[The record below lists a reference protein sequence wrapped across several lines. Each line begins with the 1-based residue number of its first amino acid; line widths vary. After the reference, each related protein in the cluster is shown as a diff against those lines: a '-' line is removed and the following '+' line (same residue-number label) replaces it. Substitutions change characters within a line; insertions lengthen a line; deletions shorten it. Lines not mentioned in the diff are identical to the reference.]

1 MSPAVAAKLA
11 EPRISSEHEANL
23 MRWRADPLAFCYE
36 ALGLREYLPGKI
48 LTPDQEQMF
57 ALVRDNKRV
66 AISSA
71 NAVGKS
77 YGLAALALWFL
88 VTNVNSWVVTTSA
101 SWELVKNVL
110 WREIR
115 DMYMR
120 AKIPLGGTLLDTSLE
135 FGDKWVANG
144 ISTDSATRFQG
155 KHAGRVLIIGDESTG
170 IDRSIFE
177 AAEFM
182 TVSPDDR
189 LVFVGNPTD
198 PSSDFYQECFSPEAV
213 KSGKWKTFEISALHH
228 PNVTYGRILIHGAV
242 TRELVEE
249 QLRFLGA
256 DHPAYEARVL
266 GRWSKKGGRMFAADW
281 DARRHVYDPR
291 EVVLPDWLPR
301 WISLDWGFA
310 HNAAALFLA
319 FDGKTLYVEDE
330 LVINEKTA
338 SQLGEL
344 IGMRANPQ
352 AAYGQLCRYKD
363 VYLAHDMFARM
374 GVGNSTAF
382 RTRAEEFDE
391 ASQAFGLPPGLR
403 AAIDRVS
410 GWNLITALL
419 RTDGIK
425 VSKLCGNLIAKI
437 PEAKRDPKHPEDMLK
452 LEGDDEMDALYKAVL
467 ARPTEPQLP
476 AEVRINRAVTGATP
490 HDRAMQARI
499 ARSNESTAGE
509 QGYVNLRRGYRE
521 G

>member
-1 MSPAVAAKLA
+1 MSAAVAVQPGK
-11 EPRISSEHEANL
+11 PRISPEHVANL
-23 MRWRADPLAFCYE
+23 LRWRADPLAFCHE

-48 LTPDQEQMF
+48 LTPDQERMF
-57 ALVRDNKRV
+57 ALVRDYKRV

-120 AKIPLGGTLLDTSLE
+120 SKIPLGGTLLDTSLE
-135 FGDKWVANG
+135 FGERWVANG

-198 PSSDFYQECFSPEAV
+198 PSSDFYVECFQTP
-213 KSGKWKTFEISALHH
+213 GKWKTLEISALRH
-228 PNVTYGRILIHGAV
+228 PNVVYGRSLIQGAV

-281 DARRHVYDPR
+281 DANRHVYDPR
-291 EVVLPDWLPR
+291 DTVLPDWLSR
-301 WISLDWGFA
+301 WIALDWGFE
-310 HNAAALFLA
+310 HNACALFVA
-319 FDGKTLYVEDE
+319 FDGRTLYIEDE
-330 LVINEKTA
+330 IVINGKTA
-338 SQLGEL
+338 GQLGEL

-352 AAYGQLCRYKD
+352 AAYGQPCRYD
-363 VYLAHDMFARM
+363 TVYLAHDMFARM
-374 GVGNSTAF
+374 GMGSAATAF
-382 RTRAEEFDE
+382 RTRADEFDE
-391 ASQAFGLPPGLR
+391 ASASFGLPPGLR
-403 AAIDRVS
+403 AATDRI
-410 GWNLITALL
+410 GGFNLITALL

-425 VSKLCGNLIAKI
+425 ISKLCENLIAKI
-437 PEAKRDPKHPEDMLK
+437 PETKRDPKHSEDALK
-452 LEGDDEMDALYKAVL
+452 VVGDDEIDALYKAVL
-467 ARPTEPQLP
+467 ARPTEPRLP
-476 AEVRINRAVTGATP
+476 AELRINQAVTGSTP
-490 HDRAMQARI
+490 HDRAMQERI
-499 ARSNESTAGE
+499 ARSNENQLRD
-509 QGYVNLRRGYRE
+509 QGCVILRRGYRE